1 MRMYLLD
8 VFLNTSGDA
17 AANPAILFLIFFKCQ
32 SKKPIAAQTQRSTQG
47 PLPDLR
53 HRCTGCLH
61 IVYQIKC
68 KECAG
73 PYVGEAE
80 HLMETRLEE
89 HNGEA
94 RRQARTRP
102 GVITTAPS
110 IPMPPSYSDK
120 VHFQLLQW
128 SPGRQI
134 GRVENCERQSRSGTH
149 SHRLTRELD
158 GTFYHNVAGLKEG

>member
-1 MRMYLLD
+1 MFCMQKD
-8 VFLNTSGDA
+8 
-17 AANPAILFLIFFKCQ
+17 
-32 SKKPIAAQTQRSTQG
+32 
-47 PLPDLR
+47 
-53 HRCTGCLH
+53 

-102 GVITTAPS
+102 RVITTAPS
-110 IPMPPSYSDK
+110 IPMPPSYADK
-120 VHFQLLQW
+120 VHYQLLQW
-128 SPGRQI
+128 SLGRQI
-134 GRVENCERQSRSGTH
+134 GRVEKD
-149 SHRLTRELD
+149 TREAIEIRNTQPPVNTRTGWDL
-158 GTFYHNVAGLKEG
+158 LS